1 MSTTKPNLI
10 QRRVG
15 AVVVFRQ
22 GKNDATEQEWDD
34 FLKFL
39 VANRSELQNMKLL
52 IKTDGGVATAA
63 QRKRLAMIL
72 GDQQPLVAVMSDAIK
87 VRFAGATI
95 ALFQKNYRQY
105 TYAELGQALDHLRV
119 PPADRPRIENALKEM
134 HDGVA

>member
-1 MSTTKPNLI
+1 MTAKPNLV

-15 AVVVFRQ
+15 SVVVFRQ
-22 GKNDATEQEWDD
+22 GKNDATEQEWDT

-39 VANRSELQNMKLL
+39 SANRSELPTMKLL
-52 IKTDGGVATAA
+52 IHTDGGVATAT

-105 TYAELGQALDHLRV
+105 TSAELPQALDHLRV
-119 PPADRPRIENALKEM
+119 PPAERPRIEHALKDM
-134 HDGVA
+134 HDSVA